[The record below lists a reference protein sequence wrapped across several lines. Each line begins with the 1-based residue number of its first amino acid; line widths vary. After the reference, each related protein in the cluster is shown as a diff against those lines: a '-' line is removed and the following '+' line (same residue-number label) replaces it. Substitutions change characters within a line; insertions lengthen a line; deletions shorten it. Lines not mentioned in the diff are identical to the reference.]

1 MDGGAFQNLCDAYLS
16 YKGYKNIYSLG
27 MHTGTDKTA
36 KGNPDTYFLTVEN
49 KYVFVMYT
57 TQKTDFL
64 KKAIEDIDKCFDS
77 KKTGVSA
84 EDIVEIIYC
93 HTYGRLGPGDDRY
106 LRQYCEEHGVVLT
119 LIGLDQLGNDIFHE
133 CPVLA
138 KDFFGISIDSGQ
150 ILPLDVFVARHDANK
165 ISAPLGTE
173 FLFREKELE
182 KAKSALHDNDVLL
195 IAGPAGVGKTRF
207 ALELCRQLA
216 EEMGYTVLVIKNN
229 NLQLYEDLVSAIEE
243 GKEYLVLVDDA
254 NELSGL
260 HHVLDYLPRAAVG
273 SRHISKL
280 ILTVRDY
287 ARKQVMQ
294 SVMDVIKP
302 EIIKIT
308 PFNDDDIRKLMK
320 TCYGITNRIYTD
332 RIVAIAEGNARLAM
346 LAGKLVADSE
356 SVTAIR
362 DASDLYHNYYSKQL
376 ETFAE
381 SETSVSSAGII
392 AFIQAIHLEHLEK
405 FTPIFKALRIT
416 NDDFTSDLKLLHKA
430 EIVDL
435 CNDKAAKISDQSFS
449 NFLIKY
455 VFIEEKVIP
464 LSMMIETCFQ
474 INKSRTIEACNILL
488 NVFSDQNVREYVE
501 AQINLVWDK
510 LESNADA
517 FPPFFKAF
525 HMVRPTQTLLLLHEC
540 IEQEP
545 YHSFDVRTL
554 SFKDDRPDKNI
565 SDDILQILGSFED
578 HSELPTA
585 LDLLWLYYQKRPD
598 LFEQFYSTYAGRFE
612 VNLDSPRF
620 GYFTQIAVVK
630 NLCEAVNAT
639 PEDMNLLILFVRV
652 AGHFLKLDVSKVE
665 GGRHKTVSI
674 YTLSL
679 PPDQPVLEYRKMLWA
694 QLYKIYQK
702 GNIKTKVEHIL
713 YRYGMPHYGVDT
725 GLDVVRA
732 EFEEVLKFFSLFHPE
747 NLFHCVI
754 AARIK
759 QVAKYIDYC
768 ALDILAP
775 FLNSEK
781 YKIYSALASHRSED
795 YSEGYE
801 KRVQR
806 HKERVCKLVE
816 GYTPQD
822 IDCLI
827 QVCLES
833 SQTFDKE
840 ERELGAGLGY
850 VFEALQDQ
858 QQLYLYLADAYM
870 RADTPYKIN
879 AEQILDKLFGL
890 MSAAEVKKFTTK
902 YKYGQQNVWLW
913 YFYAL
918 MPEQQLSAEW
928 ATDLLNY
935 LEAPDIGL
943 EKSPYRELDLLRKY
957 EKIEPKIMC
966 KALRIISNHYEESP
980 FIFSLYVS
988 GILNHSNQQEA
999 AETLREFSD
1008 ELPLLEKIYLK
1019 GISYS
1024 NHEDPD
1030 GALLSAIIS
1039 VDSSF
1044 LYKYLDCLITAQ
1056 ENHFSAHDHYNVAR
1070 LLKIWDTEQYMD
1082 LADDVFDYCH
1092 SKREKSMYWLYWS
1105 PVNMML
1111 HNEASHPDIIVKQ
1124 DLWIKHAIEKYGHD
1138 GEQMYQLFSAI
1149 EELSCERRKKAVEK
1163 FLSLNADPDIFERL
1177 PLEPSHWGGCG
1188 SMIPYMQERTDY
1200 LRSLLPLVSGIK
1212 YLKQKQ
1218 RIEREIAGWKE
1229 RIRSEEVRELLES

>member
-1 MDGGAFQNLCDAYLS
+1 MSKLTDIKNRIDQMDGGAFQNLCDAYLS

-64 KKAIEDIDKCFDS
+64 KKAIEDINKCFDS

-216 EEMGYTVLVIKNN
+216 EEIGYTVLVIKNN

-260 HHVLDYLPRAAVG
+260 HHVLDYLPRAAIG

-356 SVTAIR
+356 SITAIR

-405 FTPIFKALRIT
+405 LTPIFKALRIT

-464 LSMMIETCFQ
+464 LSTMIETCFQ

-525 HMVRPTQTLLLLHEC
+525 HMVRPTQTLLLLQEY
-540 IEQEP
+540 IEQES
-545 YHSFDVRTL
+545 YHPFDVRIL
-554 SFKDDRPDKNI
+554 PFKDDRQGKSV
-565 SDDILQILGSFED
+565 SDDILQILGNFGD
-578 HSELPTA
+578 HPELPSA
-585 LDLLWLYYQKRPD
+585 LDLLLLYYKKRPD
-598 LFEQFYSTYAGRFE
+598 LFEQFYSIYAQQFE
-612 VNLDSPRF
+612 VNLDSHRF
-620 GYFTQIAVVK
+620 GYFTQRAVVK

-639 PEDMNLLILFVRV
+639 PEDVNLLIYLF
-652 AGHFLKLDVSKVE
+652 
-665 GGRHKTVSI
+665 
-674 YTLSL
+674 
-679 PPDQPVLEYRKMLWA
+679 
-694 QLYKIYQK
+694 
-702 GNIKTKVEHIL
+702 
-713 YRYGMPHYGVDT
+713 
-725 GLDVVRA
+725 
-732 EFEEVLKFFSLFHPE
+732 
-747 NLFHCVI
+747 
-754 AARIK
+754 
-759 QVAKYIDYC
+759 
-768 ALDILAP
+768 
-775 FLNSEK
+775 
-781 YKIYSALASHRSED
+781 
-795 YSEGYE
+795 
-801 KRVQR
+801 
-806 HKERVCKLVE
+806 
-816 GYTPQD
+816 
-822 IDCLI
+822 
-827 QVCLES
+827 
-833 SQTFDKE
+833 
-840 ERELGAGLGY
+840 
-850 VFEALQDQ
+850 
-858 QQLYLYLADAYM
+858 
-870 RADTPYKIN
+870 
-879 AEQILDKLFGL
+879 
-890 MSAAEVKKFTTK
+890 
-902 YKYGQQNVWLW
+902 
-913 YFYAL
+913 
-918 MPEQQLSAEW
+918 
-928 ATDLLNY
+928 
-935 LEAPDIGL
+935 
-943 EKSPYRELDLLRKY
+943 
-957 EKIEPKIMC
+957 
-966 KALRIISNHYEESP
+966 ALRA
-980 FIFSLYVS
+980 IF
-988 GILNHSNQQEA
+988 
-999 AETLREFSD
+999 
-1008 ELPLLEKIYLK
+1008 
-1019 GISYS
+1019 
-1024 NHEDPD
+1024 
-1030 GALLSAIIS
+1030 
-1039 VDSSF
+1039 
-1044 LYKYLDCLITAQ
+1044 
-1056 ENHFSAHDHYNVAR
+1056 
-1070 LLKIWDTEQYMD
+1070 
-1082 LADDVFDYCH
+1082 
-1092 SKREKSMYWLYWS
+1092 
-1105 PVNMML
+1105 
-1111 HNEASHPDIIVKQ
+1111 
-1124 DLWIKHAIEKYGHD
+1124 
-1138 GEQMYQLFSAI
+1138 
-1149 EELSCERRKKAVEK
+1149 
-1163 FLSLNADPDIFERL
+1163 
-1177 PLEPSHWGGCG
+1177 
-1188 SMIPYMQERTDY
+1188 
-1200 LRSLLPLVSGIK
+1200 
-1212 YLKQKQ
+1212 
-1218 RIEREIAGWKE
+1218 
-1229 RIRSEEVRELLES
+1229 